1 MAEIVNLRQFRKQK
15 ARVEAEKAAQENRA
29 FHGRTKA
36 DKQRDAI
43 EKAAARAHL
52 DGHRRDPRP
61 DET

>member
-15 ARVEAEKAAQENRA
+15 ARAEEKKVAQESRA

-36 DKQRDAI
+36 EKQRNAT

-52 DGHRRDPRP
+52 EGHRRDPRP
-61 DET
+61 GET